1 VVYFSSFMEKN
12 IPNCLGIIV
21 DGNRRWA
28 QERGLPKLEGHRR
41 GFDNLQNLVDW
52 AHEAGVKHLV
62 AYVFSSENWNRAP
75 EEVAYLMDLF
85 RHQVRYVSEK
95 FNQKNF
101 RLKVVG
107 LISKL
112 APDLQE
118 LINEAIE
125 KTKNN
130 TGLTV
135 TLALSYGGR
144 DEILAAVNK
153 ILKEN
158 PNQEINLET
167 FEKNLWSSEIP
178 DLDMIIRTS
187 GEHRLSNF
195 MTWKSVYSELFFP
208 KVKFPDLTKEMFFQ
222 LLEEYSNRQRRFG
235 K

>member
-1 VVYFSSFMEKN
+1 MEKN

-28 QERGLPKLEGHRR
+28 KERGLPTLEGHRR
-41 GFDNLQNLVDW
+41 GFEKLQDLIDW
-52 AHEAGVKHLV
+52 SSESGIKNIV

-75 EEVAYLMDLF
+75 EEVSYLMDIF
-85 RHQVRYVSEK
+85 RNQVRHVSEK
-95 FNQKNF
+95 FSNKNY

-112 APDLQE
+112 APDIQDLVNQ
-118 LINEAIE
+118 AVE

-144 DEILAAVNK
+144 DEIIDAVNK
-153 ILKEN
+153 ILQDEN
-158 PNQEINLET
+158 RPDKVTLEN
-167 FEKNLWSSEIP
+167 FNNYLWSAELP
-178 DLDMIIRTS
+178 DIDMIIRTG

-208 KVKFPDLTKEMFFQ
+208 EVKFPNLTKENFLQ
-222 LLEEYSNRQRRFG
+222 LLEEFSQRQRRFG

>member
-1 VVYFSSFMEKN
+1 MEKN

-28 QERGLPKLEGHRR
+28 KERGLPTLEGHRR
-41 GFDNLQNLVDW
+41 GFEKLQDLIDW
-52 AHEAGVKHLV
+52 SSESGIKNIV

-75 EEVAYLMDLF
+75 EEVSYLMDIF
-85 RHQVRYVSEK
+85 RNQVRHVSEK
-95 FNQKNF
+95 FSNKNY

-112 APDLQE
+112 APDIQDLVNQ
-118 LINEAIE
+118 AIE

-144 DEILAAVNK
+144 DEIIDAVNK
-153 ILKEN
+153 ILQDEN
-158 PNQEINLET
+158 RPDKVTLEN
-167 FEKNLWSSEIP
+167 FNNYLWSAELP
-178 DLDMIIRTS
+178 DVDMIIRTG

-208 KVKFPDLTKEMFFQ
+208 EVKFPNLTKENFLQ
-222 LLEEYSNRQRRFG
+222 LLEEFSQRQRRFG

>member
-1 VVYFSSFMEKN
+1 MEKN

-28 QERGLPKLEGHRR
+28 KERGLPTLEGHRR
-41 GFDNLQNLVDW
+41 GFEKLQDLIDW
-52 AHEAGVKHLV
+52 SSESGIKNIV

-75 EEVAYLMDLF
+75 EEVSYLMDIF
-85 RHQVRYVSEK
+85 RNQVRHVSEK
-95 FNQKNF
+95 FSNKNY

-112 APDLQE
+112 APDIQDLVNQ
-118 LINEAIE
+118 AIE

-144 DEILAAVNK
+144 DEIIDAVNK
-153 ILKEN
+153 ILQDEN
-158 PNQEINLET
+158 RPDKVTLEN
-167 FEKNLWSSEIP
+167 FNNYLWSAELP
-178 DLDMIIRTS
+178 DIDMIIRTG

-208 KVKFPDLTKEMFFQ
+208 EVKFPNLTKENFLQ
-222 LLEEYSNRQRRFG
+222 LLEEFSQRQRRFG

>member
-1 VVYFSSFMEKN
+1 MEKL
-12 IPNCLGIIV
+12 IPNSLGVIV

-28 QERGLPKLEGHRR
+28 KERNLPTLEGHRR
-41 GFDNLQNLVDW
+41 GFEKLQDLIDW
-52 AHEAGVKHLV
+52 SSEAGIKHVV

-75 EEVAYLMDLF
+75 EEVSYLMDLF
-85 RHQVRYVSEK
+85 RQQVRNVSVK
-95 FNQKNF
+95 FNKKNY
-101 RLKVVG
+101 RLKVIG

-118 LINEAIE
+118 LIREAIE

-144 DEILAAVNK
+144 DEIVEAVNK
-153 ILKEN
+153 ILQDKN
-158 PNQEINLET
+158 KPNEITQEIFN
-167 FEKNLWSSEIP
+167 NYLWSSEIP

-208 KVKFPDLTKEMFFQ
+208 DVKFPAITKEIFQ
-222 LLEEYSNRQRRFG
+222 DLLEEFSQRQRRFG

>member
-1 VVYFSSFMEKN
+1 MEKN

-21 DGNRRWA
+21 DGNRRWSK
-28 QERGLPKLEGHRR
+28 ERGLPTLEGHRR
-41 GFDNLQNLVDW
+41 GFEKLQDLIDW
-52 AHEAGVKHLV
+52 SSESGIKNIV

-75 EEVAYLMDLF
+75 EEVSYLMDIF
-85 RHQVRYVSEK
+85 RNQVRHVSEK
-95 FNQKNF
+95 FSNKNY

-112 APDLQE
+112 APDIQDLVNQ
-118 LINEAIE
+118 AIE

-144 DEILAAVNK
+144 DEIIDAVNK
-153 ILKEN
+153 ILQDEN
-158 PNQEINLET
+158 RPDKVTLEN
-167 FEKNLWSSEIP
+167 FNNYLWSAELP
-178 DLDMIIRTS
+178 DVDMIIRTG

-208 KVKFPDLTKEMFFQ
+208 EVKFPNLTKENFLQ
-222 LLEEYSNRQRRFG
+222 LLEEFSQRQRRFG

>member
-1 VVYFSSFMEKN
+1 MEKN

-28 QERGLPKLEGHRR
+28 KERGLPTLEGHRR
-41 GFDNLQNLVDW
+41 GFEKLQDLIDW
-52 AHEAGVKHLV
+52 SSESGIKNIV

-75 EEVAYLMDLF
+75 EEVSYLMDIF
-85 RHQVRYVSEK
+85 RNQVRHVSEK
-95 FNQKNF
+95 FSNKNY

-112 APDLQE
+112 APDIQDLVNQ
-118 LINEAIE
+118 AIE

-144 DEILAAVNK
+144 DEIIDAVNK
-153 ILKEN
+153 ILQDEN
-158 PNQEINLET
+158 RPDKVTLEN
-167 FEKNLWSSEIP
+167 FNNYLWSAELP
-178 DLDMIIRTS
+178 DIDMIIRTG

-208 KVKFPDLTKEMFFQ
+208 EIKFPNLTKENFLQ
-222 LLEEYSNRQRRFG
+222 LLEEFSQRQRRFG

>member
-1 VVYFSSFMEKN
+1 MEKN

-28 QERGLPKLEGHRR
+28 KKRGLPTLEGHRR
-41 GFDNLQNLVDW
+41 GFEKLQDLIDW
-52 AHEAGVKHLV
+52 SSESGIKNIV

-75 EEVAYLMDLF
+75 EEVSYLMDIF
-85 RHQVRYVSEK
+85 RNQVRHVSEK
-95 FNQKNF
+95 FSNKNY

-112 APDLQE
+112 APDIQDLVNQ
-118 LINEAIE
+118 AVE

-144 DEILAAVNK
+144 DEIIDAVNK
-153 ILKEN
+153 ILQDEN
-158 PNQEINLET
+158 RPDKVTLEN
-167 FEKNLWSSEIP
+167 FNNYLWSAELP
-178 DLDMIIRTS
+178 DIDMIIRTG

-208 KVKFPDLTKEMFFQ
+208 EIKFPNLTKENFLQ
-222 LLEEYSNRQRRFG
+222 LLEEFSQRQRRFG

>member
-1 VVYFSSFMEKN
+1 MEKN

-28 QERGLPKLEGHRR
+28 KERGLPTLEGHRR
-41 GFDNLQNLVDW
+41 GFEKLQDLIDW
-52 AHEAGVKHLV
+52 SSESGIKNIV

-75 EEVAYLMDLF
+75 EEVSYLMDIF
-85 RHQVRYVSEK
+85 RNQVRHVSEK
-95 FNQKNF
+95 FSNKNY

-112 APDLQE
+112 APDIQDLVNQ
-118 LINEAIE
+118 AVE

-144 DEILAAVNK
+144 DEIIDAVNK
-153 ILKEN
+153 ILQDEN
-158 PNQEINLET
+158 RPDKVTLEN
-167 FEKNLWSSEIP
+167 FNNYLWSAELP
-178 DLDMIIRTS
+178 DIDMIIRTG

-208 KVKFPDLTKEMFFQ
+208 EIKFPNLTKENFLQ
-222 LLEEYSNRQRRFG
+222 LLEEFSQRQRRFG